1 MPNRFLLP
9 ASPEPRPG
17 QLTFLPRLTLEPA
30 MARNGLFDGAWW
42 PHSRDIAAELPD
54 LITALG
60 AHLGRIL
67 RVALDAAAWD
77 DVPRSVTV
85 NAEAVRIGWF
95 ASSPGTISLSCGLK
109 DHCLLLVVPPETD
122 TRTATAAMAG
132 AAVGGNHTP
141 AAELLRSPD
150 TGQPGS

>member
-1 MPNRFLLP
+1 MSRSGVKAGVALGSPWVLFPDPTGGWRRMPNRFLLP
-9 ASPEPRPG
+9 GSPEPRPG
-17 QLTFLPRLTLEPA
+17 RLTFLPRLTLEPA

-95 ASSPGTISLSCGLK
+95 ASSPGTISLSCSLE
-109 DHCLLLVVPPETD
+109 DHC
-122 TRTATAAMAG
+122 
-132 AAVGGNHTP
+132 
-141 AAELLRSPD
+141 
-150 TGQPGS
+150 